1 MHLSGELQASCQLH
15 YNISYRYCL
24 ILFSFTYMEIKHPK
38 WKGLLCLI
46 ALQFSFYLGGQK
58 LEWEYWTVEDG
69 LSNNEVTDIYQDQF
83 GWIWL
88 ATGHGLTSYN
98 GYEFEV
104 YRYHPFDSSSMGA
117 NYVETLFE
125 TGQGDIWAALSV
137 GGLSRLD
144 RASMSFRSYQSA
156 WMENTNLR
164 MSNSFVRALVED
176 VNGAIW
182 LGTSAGLNKI
192 DTTDSSFNRVWPN
205 GDSERI
211 RVNCILE
218 YVPGQLLLGTH
229 KGFYVYE
236 VARSEAYRP
245 LIQWRDTTW
254 ENNYAIGKI
263 MQDQQGRIWLGAEGG
278 GVFNWDIESDLL
290 LPQWK
295 KVDPALSGPQFC
307 IELLEHEEGIWATFQ
322 HYGSKRIW
330 SAEDTKDQD
339 SIDLPMRWALQTD
352 GKAVWGLDAEKNLVS
367 VAGQSGEVYKRR
379 IPGIDKGGI
388 SADLLSKDGAFW
400 FSRNEGGLSRAY
412 ISRPVATQY
421 YLQANSEE
429 PIPNVRAMLT
439 DSNGNLWLGNP
450 KGLFYKGHGT
460 GRVKHWPFSSSQ
472 IPGNTIYAL
481 AEDGS
486 GQLWMATNGGV
497 ARLTLNTG
505 KVKRYK
511 AHFDNPHALSTDFVR
526 GVNTDS
532 QGRVWVGTSVGLHL
546 YRPETDDF
554 RRFFKEDHPNSLN
567 GNDVRIVLEA
577 DTNSYWIGKVRTGLN
592 RMTYHPEEDSISCT
606 AFYFRGIHHFSD
618 SLMTINSL
626 TIDRNGELWLGTFS
640 DGLLRFDTQQ
650 QAIVPVFENTQPIP
664 GITAIQEDQDGCLW
678 MGSHAGLYCYN
689 PKTGRLQQFLENEG
703 AQSSQ
708 FHIGSYASDRA
719 GGLYFGG
726 INGVNYIKP
735 DDHFQALPLAPPQ
748 IVGIRKYGKD
758 INFDRPVQYLEQLE
772 LSPEDGFF
780 SIEFL
785 SVNFQTKQDLRYR
798 YRVEGLQ
805 EEWIEL
811 GNQRSVSFSH
821 LPGGRYV
828 FRVAVGDRQG
838 NWSTQEAILPIV
850 VGFPFHQTTT
860 FYGIVIGGILFLA
873 WGIYSLR
880 WYFQRRKIMAM
891 AAVREKAAADFHD
904 ELGHRLTKIS
914 LFTERIFHQNPK
926 LEGESHQYL
935 QKIKNNAG
943 ELYHSMRDFLWAM
956 NPKKD
961 ALLELAILLKDFGD
975 ELFSHT
981 PIVFRVEGIETLPE
995 DVLLSMDWKRQLV
1008 LIFKEAMHN
1017 SLKHANSTQVNLRFA
1032 FSEGILHLNLEDNGV
1047 GFLHSNEQLGYGL
1060 RNMQQRA
1067 ERING
1072 QLDIKSSVQGG
1083 TAISFKG
1090 ILQAQQLWNKKKAF
1104 R

>member
-1 MHLSGELQASCQLH
+1 
-15 YNISYRYCL
+15 
-24 ILFSFTYMEIKHPK
+24 MEIKNPK
-38 WKGLLCLI
+38 RKALLCLV
-46 ALQFSFYLGGQK
+46 ALQFSFYLGGQQ

-125 TGQGDIWAALSV
+125 TGEGDIWAALSV
-137 GGLSRLD
+137 GGLSHLD
-144 RASMSFRSYQSA
+144 RASLSFRSYQSA
-156 WMENTNLR
+156 WMKNTNLR

-176 VNGAIW
+176 VNGEIW

-192 DTTDSSFNRVWPN
+192 DSTGSSFTRLWPS
-205 GDSERI
+205 DESERI

-218 YVPGQLLLGTH
+218 DVCGQLLLGTH
-229 KGFYVYE
+229 EGFYVYE
-236 VARSEAYRP
+236 TATSKAYRP

-254 ENNYAIGKI
+254 ENNYAIDRI

-278 GVFNWDIESDLL
+278 GVFNWDVEKNVL
-290 LPQWK
+290 LPKWK
-295 KVDPALSGPQFC
+295 EVDPALSGPQFC
-307 IELLEHEEGIWATFQ
+307 LGLMEYEQAIWATFRQ
-322 HYGSKRIW
+322 YGSKRIW
-330 SAEDTKDQD
+330 FAEDTIGQD
-339 SIDLPMRWALQTD
+339 RIDSYMRWALATN
-352 GKAVWGLDAEKNLVS
+352 GKAIWGLDEELNLIYRG
-367 VAGQSGEVYKRR
+367 AQTEDIYKRR
-379 IPGIDKGGI
+379 IPAIINGGI
-388 SADLLSKDGAFW
+388 STSLLSKDGAFW
-400 FSRNEGGLSRAY
+400 FAGNEGGVGRAY
-412 ISRPVATQY
+412 ISRPVAAQY
-421 YLQANSEE
+421 YLEAASEK

-439 DSNGNLWLGNP
+439 DSNGNLWLANP
-450 KGLFYKGHGT
+450 QGLFHKIEGSDQ
-460 GRVKHWPFSSSQ
+460 VKHWAFTSAQ
-472 IPGNTIYAL
+472 IPGNIIYAL
-481 AEDGS
+481 AEDHS
-486 GQLWMATNGGV
+486 GQVWVATNGGL
-497 ARLTLNTG
+497 ARLSVSTG

-511 AHFDNPHALSTDFVR
+511 AHFDNPHALSTNFVR

-532 QGRVWVGTSVGLHL
+532 QGRVWVGTSIGLHL

-554 RRFFKEDHPNSLN
+554 RRFLKEDHPNSFN
-567 GNDVRIVLEA
+567 GNDIRIILEA

-592 RMTYHPEEDSISCT
+592 RMTYHPEKDSISCQ
-606 AFYFRGIHHFSD
+606 AFYFRGTHHFSD

-626 TIDRNGELWLGTFS
+626 TIDRGGQLWLGTFS

-650 QAIVPVFENTQPIP
+650 QAIVPVFENAQPIP
-664 GITAIQEDQDGCLW
+664 GITAVQEDQKGCLW
-678 MGSHAGLYCYN
+678 MGSNAGLYCYD
-689 PKTGRLQQFLENEG
+689 PKTGRLRQFLENEG

-708 FHIGSYASDRA
+708 FHIDSYASDPM

-735 DDHFQALPLAPPQ
+735 NAEFQALSLAPPQ
-748 IVGIRKYGKD
+748 IVGIRKYGKN

-772 LSPEDGFF
+772 LSPGDGFF

-785 SVNFQTKQDLRYR
+785 SVNFQTNQDLRYR

-821 LPGGRYV
+821 LPGGSYV

-838 NWSTQEAILPIV
+838 NWSSQEAILPIV
-850 VGFPFHQTTT
+850 VTFPFHQTTA
-860 FYGIVIGGILFLA
+860 FFGIVIGGVLFLA

-880 WYFQRRKIMAM
+880 WYFQRRKILAL

-926 LEGESHQYL
+926 LEGESRQYL
-935 QKIKNNAG
+935 QKIRNNAG

-956 NPKKD
+956 NPQKD

-981 PIVFRVEGIETLPE
+981 PIVFRVDGIEALPE
-995 DVLLSMDWKRQLV
+995 NVLLSMDWKRQLV

-1017 SLKHANSTQVNLRFA
+1017 SLKHADSKQVSLRFA
-1032 FSEGILHLNLEDNGV
+1032 LDEDILHVDLEDNGI
-1047 GFLHSNEQLGYGL
+1047 GFIHSHEQLGYGL

-1067 ERING
+1067 ARING
-1072 QLDIKSSVQGG
+1072 QLDISSSVQGG
-1083 TAISFKG
+1083 THISFKG
-1090 ILQAQQLWNKKKAF
+1090 ILQSQHLWNKKKAF